1 MGKRLLPGTIG
12 ERIRDLR
19 TGKQMTQDELAKQL
33 AISKSALSRIESGE
47 TATVNSDIVKKL
59 TEILGVNADVVL
71 GLTNRIDDSSQTLP
85 ERILNNPHYESAARS
100 VSAYLNGTMDE
111 GIAVHNDILSAA
123 MNLVRDYPQA
133 QTDISAGLVPK
144 NAPLKQAMG
153 QIQTL
158 LTDMKKSSAPKEGT
172 ETSRQVVRDIMKESA
187 ERIRKKQKMTPETI
201 TDLVLEKVG
210 SACGIGTE
218 ELAGFRQPVI
228 RLMKSEKW
236 GSANGKVQ

>member
-1 MGKRLLPGTIG
+1 MGNRLLPGTIG
-12 ERIRDLR
+12 ERICDLR
-19 TGKQMTQDELAKQL
+19 TGRHMTQDELAKQL
-33 AISKSALSRIESGE
+33 GISKSAISRIESGE

-71 GLTNRIDDSSQTLP
+71 GLTNRIDNGGQTLP
-85 ERILNNPHYESAARS
+85 WQMLSNPHYESVARS
-100 VSAYLNGTMDE
+100 VAAYLNGTMDE

-123 MNLVRDYPQA
+123 MNLLRDYPQA
-133 QTDISAGLVPK
+133 QTEISTGLIPK
-144 NAPLKQAMG
+144 NAPLKQAMV

-172 ETSRQVVRDIMKESA
+172 ETSRQVVKDIMKESA
-187 ERIRKKQKMTPETI
+187 ERIRKRQKMTPETI

-210 SACGIGTE
+210 TACGIGTE

-228 RLMKSEKW
+228 KLMKSEKW
-236 GSANGKVQ
+236 GSVNGKVQ